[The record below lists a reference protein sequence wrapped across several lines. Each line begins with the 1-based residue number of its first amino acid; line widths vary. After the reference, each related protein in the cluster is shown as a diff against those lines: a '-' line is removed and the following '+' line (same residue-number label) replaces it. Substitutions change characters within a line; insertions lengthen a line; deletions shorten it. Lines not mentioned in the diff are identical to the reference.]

1 MLFLSSLPMRY
12 QPLHGDPQA
21 DTAASLWLE
30 GSQAAGGG
38 DGRIRSGDGRV
49 REGGGRRR
57 NLLEGKVGTG
67 CWCRLVFIPRLI
79 LKLCPGPKARCGV
92 NLASTMQMRPCSCST
107 QSHTHTHTHTP
118 WVNLFPCFLPRTLL
132 WGSQQLMRGFAILFL
147 NFSTDDVSRALP
159 PTVYPQSTLPNEI
172 SNII

>member
-49 REGGGRRR
+49 REAG
-57 NLLEGKVGTG
+57 EGEET
-67 CWCRLVFIPRLI
+67 CWRERW
-79 LKLCPGPKARCGV
+79 GPAAGV
-92 NLASTMQMRPCSCST
+92 TLSL
-107 QSHTHTHTHTP
+107 SH
-118 WVNLFPCFLPRTLL
+118 V
-132 WGSQQLMRGFAILFL
+132 
-147 NFSTDDVSRALP
+147 
-159 PTVYPQSTLPNEI
+159 
-172 SNII
+172 

>member
-49 REGGGRRR
+49 REGG
-57 NLLEGKVGTG
+57 EGEET
-67 CWCRLVFIPRLI
+67 CWRERW
-79 LKLCPGPKARCGV
+79 GPAAGV
-92 NLASTMQMRPCSCST
+92 TLSL
-107 QSHTHTHTHTP
+107 SH
-118 WVNLFPCFLPRTLL
+118 V
-132 WGSQQLMRGFAILFL
+132 
-147 NFSTDDVSRALP
+147 
-159 PTVYPQSTLPNEI
+159 
-172 SNII
+172 